1 MSNGLERIYGNLVK
15 EEQPDTVALYNSK
28 NRAEW
33 IPLLSCGQEDNN
45 LGIVDSG
52 FWGIKISSCL
62 IILDSE
68 SSYLY
73 VLKLLEITM
82 DQIESELKNLS
93 SKYGL
98 AERDNLEFP
107 FVEIIRFAFRNEQND
122 YWLNLAFRWLD
133 SLENRFQKELV
144 VELFNLENNK
154 NISQKMRHMAKKRR
168 INNSMCS
175 KEIL

>member
-1 MSNGLERIYGNLVK
+1 MSNGLKRIYGKLVK
-15 EEQPDTVALYNSK
+15 KEQPVTVVLCNSE
-28 NRAEW
+28 NRVEW

-62 IILDSE
+62 LILDSE

-82 DQIESELKNLS
+82 DQIEGELKNLS

-98 AERDNLEFP
+98 AEGDYLEFP
-107 FVEIIRFAFRNEQND
+107 FVEIIRFAFTNEQND
-122 YWLNLAFRWLD
+122 YWLNLSFRWLD

-154 NISQKMRHMAKKRR
+154 NISRKMRHMAKKRR
-168 INNSMCS
+168 INNSMC
-175 KEIL
+175 